1 MKWKTYKGRSHRPWA
16 SFKPSHTII
25 IPIAQEAQKHH
36 QKFQTKQKYF
46 VNLVNIFLITL
57 FQIKSIA
64 FIFSWAN
71 HIWTQQSHKHIR
83 NLCPT
88 GHLFLS
94 SCFYW
99 NELLTSNFYDNGAQ
113 IAKKIHQMVVF
124 LSDCLYVQRFQILL
138 WHGKRT
144 WTTTLPTSWAI
155 SANKRSNKGF
165 ARSMEMTKKTKE
177 LLLSPLECF
186 FLQNR

>member
-1 MKWKTYKGRSHRPWA
+1 
-16 SFKPSHTII
+16 
-25 IPIAQEAQKHH
+25 
-36 QKFQTKQKYF
+36 
-46 VNLVNIFLITL
+46 LITL